1 MTTAQTT
8 RNITGGRS
16 LSPIKAGLIG
26 VGYWG
31 PNLARIL
38 QQSAKWEFSA
48 CCDLSPEK
56 LRKVVQQYPT
66 VQGFDSVAGLL
77 RSDVDAVLIATPIST
92 HYDLA
97 LQALSAGK
105 HVFVE
110 KPLAESSEKISR
122 LIDVARDKQLV
133 LMVGHTFIYSP
144 AVIKIKELIGS
155 GDMGDLYYISISRVN
170 LGLYQ
175 ADVDVLWDLAVH
187 DISILLYW
195 VGEFPLTVKAFGR
208 ACLQEHK
215 NDVAFLWMQFPS
227 GLVAS
232 CEVSWLSPQKLRR
245 TSIVGSKKMVV
256 YDDTDPS
263 EKVKIYDRGV
273 VLRPPQNF
281 GEFQLSYRIGDMLAP
296 SLSNVEPLQAEVDHF
311 AECIQM
317 GCPSRTDGEFG
328 KNVVRVLE
336 LAVESMSQ
344 ADGGFTAA
352 AAVGRGQR
360 E

>member
-1 MTTAQTT
+1 M
-8 RNITGGRS
+8 
-16 LSPIKAGLIG
+16 KAGLIG

-31 PNLARIL
+31 PNLARVL
-38 QQSAKWEFSA
+38 QQSSQWDFTA
-48 CCDLSPEK
+48 CCDLAPEK
-56 LRKVVQQYPT
+56 LKKITQQYP
-66 VQGFDSVAGLL
+66 VARGYSSPAELL

-97 LQALSAGK
+97 LQALKAGK

-110 KPLAESSEKISR
+110 KPLAECADKTDR
-122 LIDVARDKQLV
+122 LIDLARSQQLV

-144 AVIKIKELIGS
+144 PVIKIKELIDS

-175 ADVDVLWDLAVH
+175 KDVDVLWDLAVH

-195 VGEFPLTVKAFGR
+195 VNEFPIAVKAFGR
-208 ACLQEHK
+208 ACVQKHK

-245 TSIVGSKKMVV
+245 TSVVGSRKMVI
-256 YDDTDPS
+256 YDDTDAS

-273 VLRPPQNF
+273 VLRPPETF

-296 SLSNVEPLQAEVDHF
+296 SLSNVEPLLAEVDHF
-311 AECIQM
+311 AECI
-317 GCPSRTDGEFG
+317 RTGSKPRTSGEFG
-328 KNVVRVLE
+328 RDVVRVLQ
-336 LAVESMSQ
+336 LAVDSMAEPENALLAQ
-344 ADGGFTAA
+344 AA
-352 AAVGRGQR
+352 AGLPRP
-360 E
+360 